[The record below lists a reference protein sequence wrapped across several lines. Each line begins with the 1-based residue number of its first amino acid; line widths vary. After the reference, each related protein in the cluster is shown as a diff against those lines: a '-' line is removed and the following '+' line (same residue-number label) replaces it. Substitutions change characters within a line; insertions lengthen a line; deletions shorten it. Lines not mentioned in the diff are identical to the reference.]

1 MLCSLVGLC
10 KGIAAR
16 LGVAR
21 GLWQVLL
28 LSQDGP
34 KWCKRHQKPFW
45 SSLEPPGG
53 KTTSGMRL
61 GLLEAAARRDGSF
74 QKRDLVVSLA
84 GVFLIILVM
93 SWSSDLPLC
102 SGEHSFIPL
111 LKQL

>member
-28 LSQDGP
+28 LSQGGP

-53 KTTSGMRL
+53 KTISGMRL
-61 GLLEAAARRDGSF
+61 GLLEAVARRDGSF

-84 GVFLIILVM
+84 GVFLIIPVM